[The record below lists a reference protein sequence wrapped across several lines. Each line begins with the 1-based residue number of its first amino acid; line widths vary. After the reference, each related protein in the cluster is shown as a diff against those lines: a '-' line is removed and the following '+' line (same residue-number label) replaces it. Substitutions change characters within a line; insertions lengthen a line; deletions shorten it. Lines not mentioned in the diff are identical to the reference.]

1 MEKTRKIIS
10 ENFRQ
15 SFEIK
20 DKLYS
25 ILGEVASAARLLKE
39 CVGKNKKIIV
49 FGNGG
54 SAADA
59 QHFVAELACKFEKV
73 RKPLRAVALT
83 TNTSMLTATSNDFG
97 FEFVFSRQIEALA
110 CEGDVAVAISTSGN
124 SENVLKA
131 VAAAKKLGVRTVAL
145 TGGGG
150 GKLKKICDIVID
162 VPSSRT
168 SRIQEAHILILHSIC
183 EVIESDL

>member
-1 MEKTRKIIS
+1 
-10 ENFRQ
+10 
-15 SFEIK
+15 
-20 DKLYS
+20 
-25 ILGEVASAARLLKE
+25 
-39 CVGKNKKIIV
+39 
-49 FGNGG
+49 
-54 SAADA
+54 
-59 QHFVAELACKFEKV
+59 
-73 RKPLRAVALT
+73 
-83 TNTSMLTATSNDFG
+83 MLTATSNDFG